1 MNTNVSVRRRGMSLG
16 VRALATVASLAV
28 QVPAAAGAST
38 PPARTLTAT
47 KTDLGTLGTRYSDA
61 VAVEGRWVVCAAT
74 GSAGSSFVSDRST
87 RTRRALGTLGGKFGT
102 TPVDIDHGTVVGTG
116 HTASEQEHAFAY
128 DVATGTIRDLGTLGG
143 ATSRAIGV
151 SDGVVVGTSLTA
163 AGFDH
168 AFAYDLATGT
178 MRDLGT
184 LGGTGSFATDVDAGV
199 VVGRSFTADPTAGNH
214 TFVYDLRATV
224 PGMRDLGA
232 GFPTAVDDRVVVGNY
247 TTPAGRPHAWAYD
260 LAAATPA
267 RQDLGTLG
275 GATSGA
281 NAVDAG
287 VVVGSSQT
295 AGHANRAFAYDLR
308 AARPRMQ
315 DLGAPIGGTST
326 AYSISGRYVV
336 GIASRAGDH
345 QDRAFAYDL
354 AGTRRMADLGQAG
367 SNDQPGIVV
376 DGNVAVGTSYLTVS
390 GSGIDQQRDG
400 RGTAWTLRTTTAP
413 AFTFG
418 TTQYSTRERAT
429 RVKVTVVRAGNRNR
443 RVSVHYATRGLT
455 AVAGKDF
462 RSTTGTLRFA
472 PGQVRKAFYV
482 KILNDRRKEKAETI
496 QLTLRS
502 PSTGAILGAP
512 NAAAL
517 TIRAND

>member
-1 MNTNVSVRRRGMSLG
+1 M
-16 VRALATVASLAV
+16 
-28 QVPAAAGAST
+28 
-38 PPARTLTAT
+38 
-47 KTDLGTLGTRYSDA
+47 
-61 VAVEGRWVVCAAT
+61 VCAAT
-74 GSAGSSFVSDRST
+74 GSTGSSFVYDRST
-87 RTRRALGTLGGKFGT
+87 RSRRALGTLGGKFGT
-102 TPVDIDHGTVVGTG
+102 TPVDIDHGIVVGTG

-143 ATSRAIGV
+143 ATSSAVAV

-163 AGFDH
+163 AGFEH
-168 AFAYDLATGT
+168 AFAYDLAAGT

-184 LGGTGSFATDVDAGV
+184 LGGTGSYATDVDAGV

-224 PGMRDLGA
+224 PGMRDLGD
-232 GFPTAVDDRVVVGNY
+232 GFPTAVDDRRRGRQLHDR
-247 TTPAGRPHAWAYD
+247 GRPAARLGLRSGRRHPRPQGPGHPGRGD
-260 LAAATPA
+260 LERQRRGRRRGGRVVPDRRARHPRLRLRPSGGQPA
-267 RQDLGTLG
+267 
-275 GATSGA
+275 
-281 NAVDAG
+281 DAG
-287 VVVGSSQT
+287 PRRPDRRHQQRLLDQRTLHRRHGLPRRRPP
-295 AGHANRAFAYDLR
+295 APRLR
-308 AARPRMQ
+308 LRPRRHPP
-315 DLGAPIGGTST
+315 D
-326 AYSISGRYVV
+326 GRP
-336 GIASRAGDH
+336 GPG
-345 QDRAFAYDL
+345 
-354 AGTRRMADLGQAG
+354 G
-367 SNDQPGIVV
+367 SNDKPGIVV

-390 GSGIDQQRDG
+390 GTGIDQQRDG
-400 RGTAWTLRTTTAP
+400 RATAWTLRTTTAP

-443 RVSVHYATRGLT
+443 AVSVHYATRGLT

-462 RSTTGTLRFA
+462 RSTSGTLRFA

-482 KILNDRRKEKAETI
+482 KVLNDRRKEKAETI

-502 PSTGAILGAP
+502 PSTGTILGAP

>member
-1 MNTNVSVRRRGMSLG
+1 MSMNVSARRRSLSLG
-16 VRALATVASLAV
+16 VLALATVASLAV
-28 QVPAAAGAST
+28 QVPTALGAST

-74 GSAGSSFVSDRST
+74 GSTGSSFVYDRST
-87 RTRRALGTLGGKFGT
+87 RSRRALGTLGGKFGT

-214 TFVYDLRATV
+214 TFVYDLRAALPV
-224 PGMRDLGA
+224 MRDLGA

-260 LAAATPA
+260 LAATTPA
-267 RQDLGTLG
+267 RKDLGTLG
-275 GATSGA
+275 GGSA
-281 NAVDAG
+281 NANDVDAD

-418 TTQYSTRERAT
+418 TTQYSTGERAT
-429 RVKVTVVRAGNRNR
+429 RVKVTLVRAGNRNR
-443 RVSVHYATRGLT
+443 AVSVHYATRGLT

-462 RSTTGTLRFA
+462 RSTSGTLRFA

-502 PSTGAILGAP
+502 PSTGTILGAP

>member
-1 MNTNVSVRRRGMSLG
+1 MSTNVSARRRTVSLG
-16 VRALATVASLAV
+16 VLALATATSVAV
-28 QVPAAAGAST
+28 QVPASTAAST
-38 PPARTLTAT
+38 PPPRTLTAT
-47 KTDLGTLGTRYSDA
+47 MTDLGTLGTRYSDA

-74 GSAGSSFVSDRST
+74 GSTGSSFVYDRST

-143 ATSRAIGV
+143 ATSSAVAV

-163 AGFDH
+163 AGFEH

-184 LGGTGSFATDVDAGV
+184 LGGTRSYATDVDAGV

-224 PGMRDLGA
+224 PGMRDLGD
-232 GFPTAVDDRVVVGNY
+232 GFPTAVDQGIVVGNY
-247 TTPAGRPHAWAYD
+247 TTAAGRPHAWAYD
-260 LAAATPA
+260 LAAATA
-267 RQDLGTLG
+267 RKDLGTLG
-275 GATSGA
+275 GATSSA
-281 NAVDAG
+281 NAVDGG

-295 AGHANRAFAYDLR
+295 AGHATRAFAYHLR
-308 AARPRMQ
+308 AASPRMQ
-315 DLGAPIGGTST
+315 DLGAPIGGTSS
-326 AYSISGRYVV
+326 AYSISGRYIV
-336 GIASRAGDH
+336 GVAYRAGDH
-345 QDRAFAYDL
+345 QRRAFAYDL

-367 SNDQPGIVV
+367 SNDNPGIVV
-376 DGNVAVGTSYLTVS
+376 DGSVAVGTSYLTIS
-390 GSGIDQQRDG
+390 GTGLDQQRDG
-400 RGTAWTLRTTTAP
+400 RATAWTLRTTTAP

-418 TTQYSTRERAT
+418 TTQYHVRERTT

-443 RVSVHYATRGLT
+443 AVSVHYATRGLN

-462 RSTTGTLRFA
+462 RSTSGTLRFA
-472 PGQVRKAFYV
+472 AGQVRKAFYV
-482 KILNDRRKEKAETI
+482 KILDDRRKEKPETV

-502 PSTGAILGAP
+502 PSSGTILGAP

-517 TIRAND
+517 VIRAND